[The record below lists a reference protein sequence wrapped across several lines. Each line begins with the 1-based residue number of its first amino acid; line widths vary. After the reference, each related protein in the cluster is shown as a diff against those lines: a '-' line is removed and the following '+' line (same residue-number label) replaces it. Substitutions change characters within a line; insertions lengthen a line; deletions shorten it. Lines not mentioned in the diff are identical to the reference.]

1 MQKIFS
7 LAGKKRTTWNLQI
20 QFIIRQSLNPMAEQ
34 DLMLA

>member
-7 LAGKKRTTWNLQI
+7 LAGKKRTTRILQI
-20 QFIIRQSLNPMAEQ
+20 YFIIQPSLNPMVEH